1 MASTHYP
8 DFNDLT
14 SEEQEFVKEKKI
26 AGDRTI
32 DEWLTF
38 FTPLAL
44 FDKKGDLIR
53 RSGNYIKALLAFL
66 IVFGLFMGYLSLF
79 NEIAPKEFIVPGII
93 IVVSAL
99 LLIITNKWFDKYE
112 GRDLPNLLRGF
123 LVPFLELLKNKSGS
137 QETLNLQLDL
147 SGIDGL
153 EEELAKDEKTDV
165 INYLVASVKLPDSG
179 LLELKVDGMGTKR
192 PFYSR
197 YKLRPFYSRYKLIH
211 TIVLTNSY
219 DSTIFRLSGNGGSFE
234 ISEKDNKIII
244 KDAYNEQSESPI
256 ESDPGPNLEQF
267 WDRLDAMSSV
277 VERKS

>member
-53 RSGNYIKALLAFL
+53 RNGNYIKALWAFL
-66 IVFGLFMGYLSLF
+66 IVFGLFMGYLYMF
-79 NEIAPKEFIVPGII
+79 NEIAPKEFIGPGII

-99 LLIITNKWFDKYE
+99 LLNITNKWFDKYE

-197 YKLRPFYSRYKLIH
+197 YKLIH
-211 TIVLTNSY
+211 TMVLTNSY

-256 ESDPGPNLEQF
+256 ESDPGPNLEQI
-267 WDRLDAMSSV
+267 WDRLDAMGSV